1 VLLLNIGVLI
11 LMQQYK
17 DLDTQRERYR
27 ETNDCTVK
35 AQAAAF
41 NISYGKAHRQMAKA
55 GRRNRQ
61 GANILVMSKA
71 VALQTGEEM
80 KEVLKVFLKPP
91 KRVTIGRFC
100 KENPKGTFII
110 TSASHAMCVRDGVL
124 IDWTAEGPQRRI
136 VTNVYKVA

>member
-1 VLLLNIGVLI
+1 
-11 LMQQYK
+11 
-17 DLDTQRERYR
+17 
-27 ETNDCTVK
+27 
-35 AQAAAF
+35 
-41 NISYGKAHRQMAKA
+41 MAKA

-71 VALQTGEEM
+71 IALQTGRDV
-80 KEVLKVFLKPP
+80 KEVQKEFWGNVS
-91 KRVTIGRFC
+91 KRITIGRFC

-136 VTNVYKVA
+136 VTNIYKVA